1 MANIPIVPAII
12 PASESEVVAFTK
24 SLGFS
29 HELHLD
35 VVDGKFVTSVS
46 WPIFPAGEPVAI
58 KPHTDKFTLE
68 VDLMM
73 ESPIPSARA
82 WEKAGADMIIFH
94 VETVDLASF
103 KDFVEYSDVSVGIS
117 FSGDTPIETIFPY
130 VPFAD
135 YVQVMGIHT
144 IGSQG
149 QPFSEKTFS
158 YIEQIKNKFP
168 NTPVSVDGS
177 VNASTIP
184 RLVKAGV
191 DRLIVGSAIVKR
203 ENPQEAYEEL
213 RTLVNEL

>member
-1 MANIPIVPAII
+1 
-12 PASESEVVAFTK
+12 
-24 SLGFS
+24 
-29 HELHLD
+29 

-46 WPIFPAGEPVAI
+46 WPISPVGEPVAV
-58 KPHTDKFTLE
+58 KPYTDKYTLE

-73 ESPIPSARA
+73 ENPIPSARA

-94 VETVDLASF
+94 VETIDLASF
-103 KDFVEYSDVSVGIS
+103 KDFIEYSDVSAGIS

-130 VPFAD
+130 IPFAD

-158 YIEQIKNKFP
+158 YIEQIKKEFP
-168 NTPVSVDGS
+168 NIPVSVDGS
-177 VNASTIP
+177 VNASTTP

-191 DRLIVGSAIVKR
+191 DRLIVGSAIVKQ